1 MARDIARLGLAIGGA
16 YIGAQ
21 FGMPGLGWAA
31 GSLVGNALFPVEL
44 PDQHGYGP
52 RLDDLKVQTSSYG
65 RMVPW
70 VRGTVRI
77 AGNVIWAAPLREVA
91 TTTTEEVGG
100 KGGPSQTVSQTTYT
114 YLADFSLALC
124 EGEID
129 GIRRMWINGELVYD
143 IGEDATAATIISSS
157 SRWSNLTIYTG
168 SETQSPDPVM
178 ESYEGTG
185 NVPAYLGTAHL
196 VFEGLDV
203 TQWRTIP
210 QIEVEVVCN
219 GSRAPKNV
227 FHDVSEAATADQY
240 TFFDADRMQVWATFD
255 GAGAPKILV
264 LDLNTSAITEIT
276 PPASSLAAA
285 NDFTGTGPHGFLDSS
300 NGLFWANLKDAGA
313 ANYLVAF
320 DLDTHEVRI
329 NWHGTTTNIQS
340 VLHVYGDRMV
350 LLNSTVRMHSWS
362 LAGLGSQITASGMG
376 QDWDKTIDRS
386 IYADDPHTFW
396 WISGGTAVVQMTTS
410 GTSTWSI
417 PSSRITSIREAI
429 SWTRDTIYFLATNSG
444 TIYLMSFDMAAGTFD
459 TLASGSQFDD
469 VNDLRFS
476 EDLDR
481 IIAQWWNEP
490 SDTGGYLIIDPDDGS
505 IETDYNLTVPSGYAP
520 AAFSSKQFVYA
531 HDGVC
536 FTKAHLAIQEF
547 RFSSLSD
554 SSPTLA
560 SVVTDVCAE
569 VGLDASDIVVSAL
582 TSQTVNGI
590 AITSTSTARQVL
602 EPLMFCYAF
611 DAVESDGKIKFVLRG
626 EPSVADIADEDLG
639 MSRGEQTPK
648 VEITRTSELELPVET
663 RLLYM
668 DLDADYQP
676 GGQYERRLTGRAIDI
691 AEMNVPIVLSGDEA
705 KRIVTRAL
713 YARWAARTSLRFQIG
728 PEFSYL
734 EPTDVVTVTHGSQE
748 YTVYLRDV
756 RDDGLVLKCDGV
768 TDDAAVYSQ
777 SADGVSLPAP
787 VANVAGLVG
796 TTLVPL
802 DIRTLRAADDY
813 VGVYLAAAG
822 AADGWRGCEV
832 WKSLDGVNYTRTG
845 VTITAATPIGVATT
859 ALPDFDGG
867 HIVDEH
873 SRVTVTLNDGSGT
886 LASVDY
892 DDFLLG
898 ESACVIGDEIL
909 LRRNATLSSGTTYT
923 LAGFLRGRAA
933 TDDVMGSHVAGER
946 FVQLSPATLAR
957 LPLSVAEIGRTIYLK
972 AVSFGRTLAQTSP
985 VIFTFENVSKRP
997 LAPIHLEGGRNGDT
1011 KVWTF
1016 RWTRRSRL
1024 AEGWKANTEA
1034 PIGEGSLAFEVDVF
1048 SSGTFATLKRT
1059 ISVTDAETCEYSYD
1073 DQFTDFGSWPTT
1085 MYVRVYQLSTEY
1097 GRGDYAEGTLS

>member
-1 MARDIARLGLAIGGA
+1 MARDVARLGLAIGGA

-21 FGMPGLGWAA
+21 FGQPSLGWAG
-31 GSLVGNALFPVEL
+31 GSLLGAALFPVEL
-44 PDQHGYGP
+44 PDQHSFGP

-65 RMVPW
+65 RMIPW

-77 AGNVIWAAPLREVA
+77 AGNIIWAAPLREIA
-91 TTTTEEVGG
+91 TTTSEEVGG

-129 GIRRMWINGELVYD
+129 GVRRMWINGELVYD
-143 IGEDATAATIISSS
+143 IGESASAATIIASS
-157 SRWSNLTIYTG
+157 SRWQNLTIYTG
-168 SETQSPDPVM
+168 SETQSPDPVI

-185 NVPAYLGTAHL
+185 NAPAYLGVAHM

-227 FHDVSEAATADQY
+227 FRDVSEAATADQY
-240 TFFDADRMQVWATFD
+240 TFFDEERMQVWATFD

-264 LDLNTSAITEIT
+264 LDLNTGTITEIT

-285 NDFTGTGPHGFLDSS
+285 NDFTGTGPHGFLDTS

-329 NWHGTTTNIQS
+329 NWHGSTTNIQS
-340 VLHVYGDRMV
+340 VLHVYGSRMV
-350 LLNSTVRMHSWS
+350 VLNSTVRMHSWS
-362 LAGLGSQITASGMG
+362 LAGFGAQIVASGMG
-376 QDWDKTIDRS
+376 QDWDKTVDRS
-386 IYADDPHTFW
+386 IYASDPYTFW
-396 WISGGTAVVQMTTS
+396 WISNGQDVVKLDTT
-410 GTSTWSI
+410 GVTTWTI
-417 PSSRITSIREAI
+417 PSSRVTSVRSAI
-429 SWTRDTIYFLATNSG
+429 SWTRDTMYFLAATGG
-444 TIYLMSFDMAAGTFD
+444 TIYLMSFDLAAGTFD
-459 TLASGSQFDD
+459 TLASGTQFED

-476 EDLDR
+476 EDRDR
-481 IIAQWWNEP
+481 IIAQWWDEP
-490 SDTGGYLIIDPDDGS
+490 SDTGGYLVIDPDDGS
-505 IETDYNLTVPSGYAP
+505 IEYDYSLTVPSGYAP
-520 AAFSSKQFVYA
+520 AAFSSKQFVYV

-554 SSPTLA
+554 APPTLA

-569 VGLDASDIVVSAL
+569 VGLDASDIVVTAL
-582 TSQTVNGI
+582 TAQTVNGI
-590 AITSTSTARQVL
+590 AISTTSTARQVL
-602 EPLMFCYAF
+602 EQLMFCYAF

-626 EPSVADIADEDLG
+626 GSSVADIADEDLG
-639 MSRGEQTPK
+639 MSRGEQVPK
-648 VEITRTSELELPVET
+648 LQITRESELELPTET
-663 RLLYM
+663 RLVYM
-668 DLDADYQP
+668 DLEADYQP
-676 GGQYERRLTGRAIDI
+676 GGQYERRLTGRAIDV
-691 AEMNVPIVLSGDEA
+691 AEMTVPIVLSGDEA

-713 YARWAARTSLRFQIG
+713 YARWASRMSLRFQIG
-728 PEFSYL
+728 PEFGYL
-734 EPTDVVTVTHGSQE
+734 EPTDVVTITHGARQ
-748 YTVYLRDV
+748 YVVYLRDV
-756 RDDGLVLKCDGV
+756 RDDGLVIKCEGV
-768 TDDAAVYSQ
+768 TDDAAVFTQ
-777 SADGVSLPAP
+777 TADGVALPAP
-787 VANVAGLVG
+787 VSNVAGLVG

-802 DIRTLRAADDY
+802 DIRTLRVVDDY

-822 AADGWRGCEV
+822 SASGWRGCEV
-832 WKSLDGVNYTRTG
+832 WKSTDGVNYSRTG
-845 VTITAATPIGVATT
+845 ITITVATPIGVAST
-859 ALPDFDGG
+859 ALPDFAGG
-867 HIVDEH
+867 HTVDEH

-892 DDFLLG
+892 DEFLLG
-898 ESACVIGDEIL
+898 GSACVIGDEIL
-909 LRRNATLSSGTTYT
+909 LRRDAELSSGTTYE
-923 LAGFLRGRAA
+923 LSGFLRGRAG
-933 TDDVMGSHVAGER
+933 TDDAMGGHVAGER
-946 FVQLSPATLAR
+946 FVQLSPTTLAR
-957 LPLSVAEIGRTIYLK
+957 LPLSVTDIGRTIYLK
-972 AVSFGRTLAQTSP
+972 AVSFGRTLAQTSAVP
-985 VIFTFENVSKRP
+985 FTFNNVSKRP

-1024 AEGWKANTEA
+1024 AEGWNANTEA
-1034 PIGEGSLAFEVDVF
+1034 PVGEGSLAFEVDVF
-1048 SSGTFATLKRT
+1048 SSGTFSVLKRT
-1059 ISVTDAETCEYSYD
+1059 ISVTDAEQCEYSYD

-1097 GRGDYAEGTLS
+1097 GRGDYAEGTLT